1 MEHATMPIS
10 KHSISSKNN
19 NIQTMIDEYISK
31 QNLFDP
37 HKNSPN
43 KFLDKLEHRMKSY
56 YNDMYKTFIRH
67 KK

>member
-1 MEHATMPIS
+1 MERGTTHS
-10 KHSISSKNN
+10 KKGKTKIELIIK
-19 NIQTMIDEYISK
+19 EYISK

-43 KFLDKLEHRMKSY
+43 KFLDKLEYRMKSY